1 MNSVTS
7 LFSNGE
13 SRFMN
18 EAQRFKAK
26 TVSMHFK
33 IEELS
38 DRFEILNKYKIVK
51 DIETRDTMK
60 GQFIEFDQA
69 LNEIRAL

>member
-1 MNSVTS
+1 
-7 LFSNGE
+7 
-13 SRFMN
+13 MN

-51 DIETRDTMK
+51 DIEMRDTMK
-60 GQFIEFDQA
+60 G
-69 LNEIRAL
+69 